1 MFKQIKIFLNTN
13 IFFLILL
20 VIIVFLLYGKSINF
34 EPTGLD
40 DTILIKDNINFISDF
55 RNIPKLFTMSAF
67 YDNSTLY
74 YRPVLSLSFAIESFF
89 VRDNFKIYHLTNII
103 LFVLSLYLFYL
114 FCIELELNQTILK
127 FILLIIAVHP
137 MFVSIAVWIPGRND
151 SLLALFFVT
160 SFIFFIRY
168 LNTKK
173 TKYAFLFCFFFVVSM
188 FTKETFISLIPLY
201 FIYLCLYDFNVSKN
215 KLLLL
220 FVVLIPFVFT
230 FFILRS
236 YSVASLGYE
245 YYISNI
251 GKCGTNFIKDSLIYC
266 YNFFIPENIPTILFN
281 ANLNFKIVFYNCLF
295 IFILLFILYK
305 KILSKRIFLFSCA
318 LIIFSMVPTFLQKE
332 DIYLNHRFFVCSTG
346 FIIIMACLVDSLILK
361 FDKLKNIFK
370 FILIAVFVFYFSYCF
385 SFSYKQAEKYKDYKS
400 FWINAYQDSP
410 DYYIACQNLAGIYM
424 DAGLLDEAQYY
435 IEKTISL
442 KSTFKTLINYANF
455 LIVLG
460 NFDEAETAL
469 LGIEKDMKGSKDL
482 IYYPLSEIYYRKE
495 DYGKAQ
501 QYALKAYN
509 IKPYNIDYCKQL
521 IKIYDIMGH
530 YEEETKIY
538 EQLLNFDKKN
548 EEYKNKIRELKE
560 KRNNKENTN
569 A

>member
-1 MFKQIKIFLNTN
+1 
-13 IFFLILL
+13 
-20 VIIVFLLYGKSINF
+20 
-34 EPTGLD
+34 
-40 DTILIKDNINFISDF
+40 
-55 RNIPKLFTMSAF
+55 
-67 YDNSTLY
+67 
-74 YRPVLSLSFAIESFF
+74 
-89 VRDNFKIYHLTNII
+89 
-103 LFVLSLYLFYL
+103 
-114 FCIELELNQTILK
+114 
-127 FILLIIAVHP
+127 
-137 MFVSIAVWIPGRND
+137 
-151 SLLALFFVT
+151 
-160 SFIFFIRY
+160 
-168 LNTKK
+168 
-173 TKYAFLFCFFFVVSM
+173 
-188 FTKETFISLIPLY
+188 
-201 FIYLCLYDFNVSKN
+201 
-215 KLLLL
+215 
-220 FVVLIPFVFT
+220 
-230 FFILRS
+230 
-236 YSVASLGYE
+236 
-245 YYISNI
+245 
-251 GKCGTNFIKDSLIYC
+251 
-266 YNFFIPENIPTILFN
+266 
-281 ANLNFKIVFYNCLF
+281 
-295 IFILLFILYK
+295 
-305 KILSKRIFLFSCA
+305 
-318 LIIFSMVPTFLQKE
+318 MVPTFLQKE

-370 FILIAVFVFYFSYCF
+370 FILITVFVFYFSYCF

-482 IYYPLSEIYYRKE
+482 IYYSLSEIYYRKE